1 MTQEQ
6 LERDLGNQSIKLGDM
21 LVQKKLIA
29 GTQLHEVLFKQSET
43 PKRLGQ
49 LLIEAGYISKG
60 QLKSALREQYWRQN
74 GYWLID

>member
-6 LERDLGNQSIKLGDM
+6 LERGIANQSIKLGDM
-21 LVQKKLIA
+21 LIQKSLIDWTHLQEA
-29 GTQLHEVLFKQSET
+29 LFKQSET

-49 LLIEAGYISKG
+49 LLVEAGHISPG
-60 QLKSALREQYWRQN
+60 QLKATLREQYWRQN